1 MEYIIELYTLISFV
15 VFIILIT
22 VTTPSDTNWFI
33 KIIISLVL
41 SVFWPMLILAL
52 FLSEKRSI

>member
-15 VFIILIT
+15 VFIILVT